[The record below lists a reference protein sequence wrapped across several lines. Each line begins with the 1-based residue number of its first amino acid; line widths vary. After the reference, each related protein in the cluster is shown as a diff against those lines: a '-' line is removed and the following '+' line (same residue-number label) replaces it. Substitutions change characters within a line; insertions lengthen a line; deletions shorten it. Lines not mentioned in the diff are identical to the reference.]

1 MTTSNTIKN
10 AIIALLAV
18 VIIVMGVSIASK
30 ANTETKPTASTSE
43 TTSLKNQLL
52 DITKSNEEIS
62 KHLATFDEL
71 DYTVFSNSQ
80 WERLHE
86 SHAKDVKVHWPDGHT
101 TTGIDVHISDL
112 KKLFVFAPDTRIK
125 EHPIKIGQG
134 NTTAVMGYMEGTFTK
149 PMPIGDGKFIE
160 PTGKSFR
167 LPMATIGLWG
177 SEGNMTEEFLFWDND
192 SYNKQLGLK

>member
-1 MTTSNTIKN
+1 MTTTNTIKN
-10 AIIALLAV
+10 TIIAILAL
-18 VIIVMGVSIASK
+18 VIIVMGVSIATK
-30 ANTETKPTASTSE
+30 ANTETKPTANTSE
-43 TTSLKNQLL
+43 TASLKNQLL
-52 DITKSNEEIS
+52 EITKTNEMIN
-62 KHLATFDEL
+62 KNLATFDEL

-86 SHAKDVKVHWPDGHT
+86 SHSKDVKVHWPDGHM
-101 TTGIDVHISDL
+101 TTGIETHISDL

-134 NTTAVMGYMEGTFTK
+134 NITAVMGYMEGTFTK

-177 SEGNMTEEFLFWDND
+177 SEGNMTEEFLFWDNQT
-192 SYNKQLGLK
+192 YNTQLGLK